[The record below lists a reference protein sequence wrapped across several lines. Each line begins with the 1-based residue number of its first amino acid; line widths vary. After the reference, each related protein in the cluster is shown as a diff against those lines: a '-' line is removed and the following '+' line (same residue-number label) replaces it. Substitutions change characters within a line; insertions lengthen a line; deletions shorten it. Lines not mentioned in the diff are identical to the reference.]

1 MRRVG
6 DTVTLALGLGL
17 VWALWSGHAEPLMIG
32 FGVVSCALVLWLSWR
47 LDVIDPK
54 TGPYRIGWRFA
65 AYVPWLLWEI
75 ARSSAHVARVVLT
88 PRLPIRP
95 RLLWVPASQKTE
107 IGQAIY
113 ANSITLTP
121 GTLSLDVSDG
131 TIVVH
136 ALTERS
142 AADLERGGMDR
153 RVAALERRVGEAP

>member
-1 MRRVG
+1 MRRIG

-17 VWALWSGHAEPLMIG
+17 AWMLWSGHVEPLMIG
-32 FGVVSCALVLWLSWR
+32 FGILSCGLVLWLSWR

-65 AYVPWLLWEI
+65 GYVPWLLWEI
-75 ARSSAHVARVVLT
+75 ARASAHVARIILT

-95 RLLWVPASQKTE
+95 RLLRVPASQKTE

-121 GTLSLDVSDG
+121 GTLSLDVRDG
-131 TIVVH
+131 IIVVH
-136 ALTERS
+136 ALTARS
-142 AADLERGGMDR
+142 AAELEAGGMDR
-153 RVAALERRVGEAP
+153 RVAALERRDGGAS